1 MQNSGQAIIREDGAW
16 GRAQSLPSPPL
27 GERGRVRGTELI
39 VDIAPDDSIYGIEL
53 LNANRQLQRENGGS
67 FLIVNEATGEEVDVP
82 LTGL

>member
-1 MQNSGQAIIREDGAW
+1 M
-16 GRAQSLPSPPL
+16 
-27 GERGRVRGTELI
+27 I
-39 VDIAPDDSIYGIEL
+39 VDIAPDGSIYGIEL